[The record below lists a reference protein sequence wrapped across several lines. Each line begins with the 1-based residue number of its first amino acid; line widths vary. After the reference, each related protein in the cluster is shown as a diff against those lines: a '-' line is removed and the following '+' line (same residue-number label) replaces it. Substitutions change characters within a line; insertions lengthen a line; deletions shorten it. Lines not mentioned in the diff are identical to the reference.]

1 MELEEILQAE
11 GEGLPDLSNESDAGG
26 DTGQENEPEA
36 DHNEEPAADEAAG
49 DDFQDEE
56 SGDEDENS
64 GGDDDRLSAVE
75 RENKSLKKRIDQLV
89 AQNHRNKD
97 KAKRAV
103 DEVAGLKAKISPE
116 SPWEAD
122 PEYVAG
128 AQEHKNFETLLDDL
142 GDLYETFA
150 EDPEE
155 ARELAKGK
163 PYERHLQGS
172 DGQVRKN
179 LRAVMNKLQKELFE
193 SGRKLG
199 VIEDRYQRQA
209 EKRNAGVA
217 KVVEQFFTFIDD
229 PEDPRHQTA
238 MGLREQFSHLSS
250 LPEFDFFIGAATEF
264 VNSQAAGSN
273 QRGAA
278 PSGAPAKAKPVQRQG
293 AIPKTGSAG
302 RGAGSVTKTEDK
314 FSQAVGALRSKE
326 QVSDEDLASLL
337 SQFD

>member
-1 MELEEILQAE
+1 MELEEILRAE

-49 DDFQDEE
+49 DDFQDDD
-56 SGDEDENS
+56 SGDDDAGS

-75 RENKSLKKRIDQLV
+75 RENRSLKKRIDQLV

-97 KAKRAV
+97 KAKRAIG
-103 DEVAGLKAKISPE
+103 EVADIKAKISPE

-122 PEYVAG
+122 PDYISG
-128 AQEHKNFETLLDDL
+128 AQERKNFETLLDDL

-150 EDPEE
+150 QDPEE

-172 DGQVRKN
+172 EAQVRKN
-179 LRAVMNKLQKELFE
+179 LRAVMNNLQKELFE

-199 VIEDRYQRQA
+199 IIEDRYQRQA
-209 EKRNAGVA
+209 EKRNAEVG
-217 KVVEQFFTFIDD
+217 KVVEQFFAFIDD
-229 PEDPRHQTA
+229 PDDPRHQTA
-238 MGLREQFSHLSS
+238 MDLKGQFSHLSS
-250 LPEFDFFIGAATEF
+250 LPEFDFFIGAVTEF
-264 VNSQAAGSN
+264 VNSRTAAS
-273 QRGAA
+273 QRNAEPVAA
-278 PSGAPAKAKPVQRQG
+278 AAKVKPIQRQG
-293 AIPKTGSAG
+293 AIPKTGAGG
-302 RGAGSVTKTEDK
+302 RGAGSVTKPEDK

-326 QVSDEDLASLL
+326 NVTDDDLASLL